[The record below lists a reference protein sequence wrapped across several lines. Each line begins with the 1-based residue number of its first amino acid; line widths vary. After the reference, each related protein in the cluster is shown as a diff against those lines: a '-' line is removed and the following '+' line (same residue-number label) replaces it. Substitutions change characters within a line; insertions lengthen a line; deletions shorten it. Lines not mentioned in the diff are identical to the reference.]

1 MVLSKAQEDLISPTI
16 QRIVDKIKPE
26 IIICYGSRTTTLIE
40 SGIFVMAD
48 GSRESELHTFDLL
61 IITSDDLKPEHINI
75 VETAENE
82 AFLPIKV
89 ICITYKI
96 GYVNNAVRRNVLFF
110 CWVVM
115 QGRVLFDRG
124 EKQLLICESVPQKDL
139 AIDWERWYDLATKYL
154 SLADHSFANGWYKQ
168 TAFLCHQVV
177 ESTCIGLLRV
187 FTGYRSRTHN
197 IKRLLKLTQT
207 FSVLPGTI
215 FPGVTCQERG
225 ILRLITNAYID
236 TRYKDSYEIS
246 KADAGVVLE
255 RAKLFLSSGDELY
268 KRQNT
273 KSIIVEPLVEQ
284 FEILRKPVFNPTQI
298 LEI

>member
-1 MVLSKAQEDLISPTI
+1 MNLMVLSKAQEELLSPTI
-16 QRIVDKIKPE
+16 KRIVDKIKPE

-40 SGIFVMAD
+40 SGIFVMED

-61 IITSDDLKPEHINI
+61 IVTSDDLQPEHINI
-75 VETAENE
+75 VETAEKE
-82 AFLPIKV
+82 AFFPIKV
-89 ICITYKI
+89 HCLTYKI
-96 GYVNNAVRRNVLFF
+96 GYVNSAVRRNVRFF
-110 CWVVM
+110 CLVVM

-124 EKQLLICESVPQKDL
+124 EKQLLICESIPKQDL

-177 ESTCIGLLRV
+177 ESICIGLLRV

-215 FPGVTCQERG
+215 FPEVTCEERG
-225 ILRLITNAYID
+225 ILRLITHAYID

-246 KADAGVVLE
+246 KADAGVVLD
-255 RAKLFLSSGDELY
+255 RAKLFLSRGDELY
-268 KRQNT
+268 KNQNT
-273 KSIIVEPLVEQ
+273 NCTVVETLVG
-284 FEILRKPVFNPTQI
+284 
-298 LEI
+298 